1 MKNEATLEGVVVA
14 GQPSDDELRSL
25 AERGFTTVVNLRPAG
40 ELAEAEAPK
49 IPAGV
54 EYVEIPFTGDTL
66 AAEHVERMGAVLDA
80 ATGPVL
86 VHCAGGTRAAVA
98 VAAAQAERA
107 GDGAAGAFR
116 RIAEGGFDVAGTPY
130 GAFVTR
136 YFTR

>member
-1 MKNEATLEGVVVA
+1 MKNEATIEGVVVA

-25 AERGFTTVVNLRPAG
+25 PARGFATVVNLRPAD

-49 IPAGV
+49 IPAGI

-66 AAEHVERMGAVLDA
+66 SAEHIERLGATLA
-80 ATGPVL
+80 ASSGPVL
-86 VHCAGGTRAAVA
+86 VHCAAGTRAAVA

-130 GAFVTR
+130 AAFVTR